1 MLNSLTK
8 TTALLGFMASSVFA
22 SQSHLFEKLYSS
34 TARIVGGTDAQ
45 PGQFPF
51 IVGLLMSH
59 QDIKSGPYCGASLI
73 SPEWVL
79 TAAHCVKDE
88 NGYMFGKKIDL
99 LINAY
104 DLRDTSKSERIP
116 ASAVIAHQNYNPKSG
131 MSNDIALI
139 KLSRPVKSIKPV
151 SLISKGSKLDQEPTV
166 AKVIGWGNIR
176 AQSLQQSEGFE
187 RPDLLQQVDVPMVNN
202 RSCNKSLRD
211 ILKKESSFIGSVL
224 IGLGI
229 VKIVDDNM
237 VCAGFP
243 EGGKDSCQGDSG
255 GPLFVSSQNR
265 FVQTAVV
272 SFGLGCAQPKAYGV
286 YTKLQNYIDWI
297 DETVKAN

>member
-1 MLNSLTK
+1 MLRTLTK
-8 TTALLGFMASSVFA
+8 TTAFLGLMASSTFA
-22 SQSHLFEKLYSS
+22 NQSHLFEQLYSS

-45 PGQFPF
+45 AGQFPF
-51 IVGLLMSH
+51 IVGLLVRH
-59 QDIKSGPYCGASLI
+59 QDLKSGPYCGASLI
-73 SPEWVL
+73 SPDWVL

-88 NGYMFGKKIDL
+88 NGYMFDQKIDL
-99 LINAY
+99 LVNGY
-104 DLRDTSKSERIP
+104 DLKDFSKSERIP
-116 ASAVIAHQNYNPKSG
+116 ASKVIAHQDYNPKAG

-139 KLSRPVKSIKPV
+139 KLSRPVKSVKPV

-187 RPDLLQQVDVPMVNN
+187 RPEVLQQVDVPMVNQKA
-202 RSCNKSLRD
+202 CNKALSQ
-211 ILKKESSFIGSVL
+211 IIKKESSFIGSVL

>member
-1 MLNSLTK
+1 MLSKLTRSIALAGVLSGSV
-8 TTALLGFMASSVFA
+8 TAN
-22 SQSHLFEKLYSS
+22 QTQLFEQLYA
-34 TARIVGGTDAQ
+34 TAPRIVGGTDAQ
-45 PGQFPF
+45 SDQYPF
-51 IVGLLMSH
+51 IVGLLARH
-59 QDIKSGPYCGASLI
+59 QDIASGPYCGASLI

-79 TAAHCVKDE
+79 TAAHCVRDE
-88 NGYMFGKKIDL
+88 NGFLFDQKIDL
-99 LINAY
+99 MVNGY
-104 DLRDTSKSERIP
+104 DLKDFSKTERIP
-116 ASAVIAHQNYNPKSG
+116 AAKVIAHQNYNPKAG

-139 KLSRPVKSIKPV
+139 KLSRPIKSVKPV
-151 SLISKGSKLDQEPTV
+151 SLIPKGSKLDQEPTV

-187 RPDLLQQVDVPMVNN
+187 RPEVLQQVDVPMVN
-202 RSCNKSLRD
+202 SKTCNKALSQ
-211 ILKKESSFIGSVL
+211 ILKKESGVIGSVL

-255 GPLFVSSQNR
+255 GPLFVTSQNR